1 MKRLALIPLALM
13 MAGPALAADAGVRS
27 VTVSG
32 MAERKVVPDE
42 AHITVNL
49 NAMDKKMAT
58 ARAAHDEKLGKLMEI
73 VRSAGIDDKKVR
85 TESSNIS
92 PVYHYDNDAK
102 GKSVRSFDGYRVQTN
117 IDITVADT
125 KKLGGLM
132 EKISSAGFEEGANT
146 EWGNLMSVYY
156 TISDPVKLRE
166 DMLTEAMNNAKDKA
180 TKLANAAGANIARV
194 YQITEGSTPNYAGA
208 PAPMMMRMAAPG
220 AAPAMA
226 PPAGEQQLESTV
238 TVTYE
243 LQ

>member
-1 MKRLALIPLALM
+1 M
-13 MAGPALAADAGVRS
+13 
-27 VTVSG
+27 
-32 MAERKVVPDE
+32 VPDE

-49 NAMDKKMAT
+49 NAMDKKMAA

-73 VRSAGIDDKKVR
+73 VKSEGIDQKKVR
-85 TESSNIS
+85 TESSNIQ

-117 IDITVADT
+117 IDITVMDT
-125 KKLGGLM
+125 KKLGELM

-146 EWGNLMSVYY
+146 EWGNLLSVNY
-156 TISDPVKLRE
+156 TISDPTKLRE
-166 DMLTEAMNNAKDKA
+166 EMLTEAMDNAKYKA

-194 YQITEGSTPNYAGA
+194 YQISEGNTPRFTPYAVA
-208 PAPMMMRMAAPG
+208 APMMMRMAAPAG
-220 AAPAMA
+220 AAAMA
-226 PPAGEQQLESTV
+226 PPAGEQELESTV